1 MAHSNAPVMA
11 GPGNATVSRRPWL
24 TPTAAA
30 HATFVPTGIVT
41 VLLGPALP
49 ALSAKW
55 SLNDA
60 QAGELFTAQFLA
72 STIGVALS
80 GFLVPRTGYR
90 LALVLGLLFMAVGV
104 GALPLGSHA
113 LGVAAVACYGVGLG
127 LTIPACNL
135 LVAEV
140 NPAKRAGAVSLLNF
154 SWSVGAV
161 ACPFLLTPF
170 QKSGHLATF
179 FYGLAG
185 FVLAVALL
193 IVQVQFPRA
202 SRGGA
207 DSGETA
213 EPFWAAI
220 RTADAIVLGILFFVY
235 VGTENAV
242 GGWLASYAKRLS
254 DSAGTFWGTTPSF
267 FFGGLLAGRG
277 LAPLIV
283 RKLGELR
290 MVRGCLAVALLGV
303 VALLSVHSIP
313 AVLVSASI
321 IGLGL
326 AAVYPITISL
336 LSSRFGTG
344 ANRIGSVMFML
355 AGLGAAT
362 MPWMVGVVSTK
373 TSSLQ
378 YGLGI
383 PLVACVLMLALYS
396 RTWKTVQ

>member
-1 MAHSNAPVMA
+1 MAHSNAPVIA
-11 GPGNATVSRRPWL
+11 GPGNATVSPRPWL

-80 GFLVPRTGYR
+80 GVLVPRTGYR
-90 LALVLGLLFMAVGV
+90 LALVLGLLFMAAGV

-154 SWSVGAV
+154 SWSLGAV

-207 DSGETA
+207 DSGVTA

-283 RKLGELR
+283 RKIGELR

-313 AVLVSASI
+313 AVLISASI

-336 LSSRFGTG
+336 LSGRFGTG